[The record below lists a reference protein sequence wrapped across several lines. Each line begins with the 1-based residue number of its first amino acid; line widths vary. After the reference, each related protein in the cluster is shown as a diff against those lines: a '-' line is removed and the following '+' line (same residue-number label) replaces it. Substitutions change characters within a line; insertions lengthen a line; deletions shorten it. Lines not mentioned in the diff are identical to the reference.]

1 MDIAKL
7 IFGGII
13 LASIMKKDIDT
24 ATLLGVG
31 ALVTLLFAGSGF
43 VLILASKNKKENSM
57 ELLVFEGFFALLAV
71 IAAVWA
77 FMDSRKM
84 NQ

>member
-1 MDIAKL
+1 MKLNIDQKQTLWAEGGKFCLDIAKL

-43 VLILASKNKKENSM
+43 VLILASKNK
-57 ELLVFEGFFALLAV
+57 
-71 IAAVWA
+71 IVW
-77 FMDSRKM
+77 SY
-84 NQ
+84 